1 MTLWAVV
8 NADFPARFNQ
18 IPGEQND
25 MPLPS
30 DELVRARLDKLES
43 LKAKGIDPYPRS
55 YDRTHTTAEAIALF
69 ETAELSGDP
78 DAEMEEV
85 SVAGRITAMRGMGRV
100 SFCDLLDG
108 AGKMQAMFRSNAL
121 GDEYATLRDLD
132 IGDWLGVSGQLIRTR
147 TGEVTVQASR
157 FEVLCKSL
165 RPLPEKWHGL
175 TDTEIRYRQRYLDL
189 ISNPEARRIAV
200 MRSQMVRSI
209 RRFMYRRGFIEVET
223 PILVPVAAGGMAH
236 PFETRHNAL
245 SRDLFLRIATE
256 LHLKRLIVGGL
267 ERVYEIGRIFRNEGI
282 DANHNPEFTTM
293 ESYEAF
299 ADYNDVMRLVEDLVS
314 TVAVEVTGGA
324 VIQNGEH
331 SIDFTPPWPRLSLVD
346 EIRERSGID
355 ILEHQ
360 TEESL
365 KREMAAA
372 RIDVSNQV
380 SWAGLVDKLIST
392 AVEPT
397 LIQPAFLVDYPV
409 QVSPLAKRT
418 RDDDRMVERFE
429 AFACGMEIANAF
441 TELNDPIDQRDR
453 FESQEELRA
462 ALPEEEWD
470 RLDEDFLTAIE
481 YGMPPTGG
489 LGMGIDRLAML
500 LSGQRTIRE
509 VVLFPQLR
517 S

>member
-1 MTLWAVV
+1 
-8 NADFPARFNQ
+8 
-18 IPGEQND
+18 
-25 MPLPS
+25 
-30 DELVRARLDKLES
+30 
-43 LKAKGIDPYPRS
+43 
-55 YDRTHTTAEAIALF
+55 
-69 ETAELSGDP
+69 
-78 DAEMEEV
+78 
-85 SVAGRITAMRGMGRV
+85 
-100 SFCDLLDG
+100 
-108 AGKMQAMFRSNAL
+108 
-121 GDEYATLRDLD
+121 
-132 IGDWLGVSGQLIRTR
+132 
-147 TGEVTVQASR
+147 
-157 FEVLCKSL
+157 
-165 RPLPEKWHGL
+165 
-175 TDTEIRYRQRYLDL
+175 
-189 ISNPEARRIAV
+189 
-200 MRSQMVRSI
+200 
-209 RRFMYRRGFIEVET
+209 
-223 PILVPVAAGGMAH
+223 
-236 PFETRHNAL
+236 
-245 SRDLFLRIATE
+245 
-256 LHLKRLIVGGL
+256 
-267 ERVYEIGRIFRNEGI
+267 
-282 DANHNPEFTTM
+282 
-293 ESYEAF
+293 
-299 ADYNDVMRLVEDLVS
+299 
-314 TVAVEVTGGA
+314 
-324 VIQNGEH
+324 
-331 SIDFTPPWPRLSLVD
+331 
-346 EIRERSGID
+346 
-355 ILEHQ
+355 
-360 TEESL
+360 
-365 KREMAAA
+365 MAAA

>member
-1 MTLWAVV
+1 
-8 NADFPARFNQ
+8 
-18 IPGEQND
+18 

-30 DELVRARLDKLES
+30 DELVQARLEKLES
-43 LKAKGIDPYPRS
+43 LRSKGIDPYPRN
-55 YDRTHTTAEAIALF
+55 YERTHTAQEAISHF
-69 ETAELSGDP
+69 ESVEFSG
-78 DAEMEEV
+78 EGESEIGRV
-85 SVAGRITAMRGMGRV
+85 SVGGRVTALRKMGRV
-100 SFCDLLDG
+100 AFCDIMDG
-108 AGKMQAMFRSNAL
+108 SGKIQAMFRSNAL
-121 GDEYATLRDLD
+121 GEGYKTLDDVD
-132 IGDWLGVSGQLIRTR
+132 IGDWIGVSGAMIRTR
-147 TGEVTVQASR
+147 TGEVTVQASDLT
-157 FEVLCKSL
+157 VLCKSL

-189 ISNPEARRIAV
+189 IANPDARRIAV

-209 RRFMYRRGFIEVET
+209 RRFMYGRGYIEVET

-236 PFETRHNAL
+236 PFETHHNAL

-299 ADYNDVMRLVEDLVS
+299 ADYNDVMRLVEELVS
-314 TVAVEVTGGA
+314 TVAAEVTGSA
-324 VIQNGEH
+324 VVETDDRV
-331 SIDFTPPWPRLSLVD
+331 IDFTPPWPRLSLV
-346 EIRERSGID
+346 EQIKKYSGID

-360 TEESL
+360 GVETL
-365 KREMAAA
+365 KVEMDAGG
-372 RIDVSNQV
+372 IDVSNQV
-380 SWAGLVDKLIST
+380 SWAGLVDKIISTRVEPNLIS
-392 AVEPT
+392 PS
-397 LIQPAFLVDYPV
+397 FLVDYPV

-418 RDDDRMVERFE
+418 SYDERLVERFE

-441 TELNDPIDQRDR
+441 TELNDPIDQRAR
-453 FESQEELRA
+453 FENQEELRSE
-462 ALPEEEWD
+462 LPEEEWD

-500 LSGQRTIRE
+500 ITGQRTIRE
-509 VVLFPQLR
+509 VVLFPQMR
-517 S
+517 T